1 MDWPWKRFNKF
12 YEAMVKREL
21 VDELQN
27 RKLIII
33 GSLWTREFE
42 KAEGLSNA
50 VKEIEDSYDQVIDNI
65 LGSGEQEEEKDE
77 DKIDYEND
85 PFFAAAK
92 RSMDRQNIP
101 LEADEDPST
110 KEMLELQ
117 KDLDQF

>member
-1 MDWPWKRFNKF
+1 
-12 YEAMVKREL
+12 MVKREL